1 MVLNYSVKNLSFQ
14 WDQARKVFSEVT
26 FSLKKGEVLC
36 IIGPNGTG
44 KSTLL
49 RCMINLLRPCA
60 GDVYVHGEHISE
72 IDRLTLARK
81 IAFVPQGYD
90 VTFPYSIM
98 EYVLM
103 GRAPFI
109 SPFSS
114 PKKEDI
120 QVALNAIKEV
130 GISHLIH
137 KHINE
142 ISGGEHQMALIA
154 RALAQNPEFL
164 LLDEPT
170 SHLDFGNQMQ
180 ILDLIERLRNRGISI
195 VMTSHYPD
203 HAIIVSDL
211 VAIMHNGGITSIGP
225 VEEVITGESLKATYN
240 IDVLVEYIEVAG
252 RKVCIPMK
260 K

>member
-1 MVLNYSVKNLSFQ
+1 MVLNYSVKSLSFQ
-14 WDQARKVFSEVT
+14 WDMTRKVFSDIS
-26 FSLKKGEVLC
+26 FSLKKGEILC

-49 RCMINLLRPCA
+49 RCMVNLLRPTSGGVYLQEKKL
-60 GDVYVHGEHISE
+60 GD
-72 IDRLTLARK
+72 IDRTTLARK

-90 VTFPYSIM
+90 VTFPYTIM

-103 GRAPFI
+103 GRAPYI

-120 QVALNAIKEV
+120 KYALNAIKEV
-130 GISHLIH
+130 GISHLKH
-137 KHINE
+137 KRINQV
-142 ISGGEHQMALIA
+142 SGGEHQMALIA
-154 RALAQNPEFL
+154 RALAQDPEILF
-164 LLDEPT
+164 LDEPT

-180 ILDLIERLRNRGISI
+180 VLNLIERLKKRGMSI
-195 VMTSHYPD
+195 IMTSHYPD
-203 HAIIVSDL
+203 HAIISSDI
-211 VAIMHNGGITSIGP
+211 VAILHNGGFSSIGP
-225 VEEVITGESLKATYN
+225 VEEVITGESLKATYH
-240 IDVLVEYIEVAG
+240 IEVLVEYVEVAG